1 MSVVTPGRAGVGQE
15 TDMTRSPS
23 ALRRTMTAGLAVSAA
38 TATAAAA
45 IVIVNAGAAAP
56 LPDAA
61 TFEVSKT
68 IYKGLCDASAAV
80 ALSPTRFAVFNDEDN
95 HLRFFTFDNGTPSAP
110 DIDLDVFLE
119 TADDKEAD
127 VEGAAR
133 IGDLVYWI
141 SSHGRNS
148 EGEFQKRRLRFFAT
162 RVTPAGPAPLQTEGK
177 PYRDLLEKFIEPI
190 LNAEKEK
197 FTAVPGG
204 PLDPEKAPEAK
215 DSLNIEGLAAS
226 GNSLLIGFRNPQPKV
241 NGSARALVVELK
253 NPAALITNAP
263 AAPEKGEIF
272 RLDLGGRG
280 VRSLEALPD
289 GRGFVIVAGPFN
301 DIGTF
306 ALYRWDGTQ
315 ANQPVLVPGVEFKG
329 FTPEAMFVDQPA
341 PGGAVS
347 TALNLTVMSDDG
359 SVLLEDGQE
368 CKKKPKTRWRTRL
381 GKIKIN

>member
-1 MSVVTPGRAGVGQE
+1 
-15 TDMTRSPS
+15 MTRFPS
-23 ALRRTMTAGLAVSAA
+23 ALRRTLTAALAASV
-38 TATAAAA
+38 AAAA

-80 ALSPTRFAVFNDEDN
+80 ALSPTQFAVFNDEDN
-95 HLRFFTFDNGTPSAP
+95 HLRFFTFGNGTVSSP

-148 EGEFQKRRLRFFAT
+148 DGEFQKRRLRFFAT
-162 RVTPAGPAPLQTEGK
+162 RVTPAGPAPLKTEGK

-190 LNAEKEK
+190 LKAEG

-204 PLDPEKAPEAK
+204 KPDPDKAPEAE

-253 NPAALITNAP
+253 NPAALIADTP
-263 AAPEKGEIF
+263 ATPEKGEVF
-272 RLDLGGRG
+272 KLDLGGRG
-280 VRSLEALPD
+280 VRSLEALPN

-301 DIGTF
+301 DTGTF

-315 ANQPVLVPGVEFKG
+315 ANQPVLVPGIDFTG

-341 PGGAVS
+341 AGGPGA
-347 TALNLTVMSDDG
+347 ALNLTVMSDDG
-359 SVLLEDGQE
+359 SVKLEDGDE
-368 CKKKPKTRWRTRL
+368 CKEKPKTRWRTRL